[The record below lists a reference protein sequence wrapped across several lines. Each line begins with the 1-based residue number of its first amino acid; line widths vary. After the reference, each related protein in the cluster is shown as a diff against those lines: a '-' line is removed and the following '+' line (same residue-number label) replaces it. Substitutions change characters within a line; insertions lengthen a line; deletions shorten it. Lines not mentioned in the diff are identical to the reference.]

1 MIEDLSFKTLNL
13 VIESWEQAK
22 QSESFEQLGMDTI
35 VRFLELAP
43 ESRSVFGL
51 PADFTVDNVMTNNSM
66 ERMAVLIHV
75 SSK

>member
-13 VIESWEQAK
+13 VIATWEQAK

-35 VRFLELAP
+35 VRLLELAP

-51 PADFTVDNVMTNNSM
+51 PADFTADNVTSNSM
-66 ERMAVLIHV
+66 ARMALLIHV
-75 SSK
+75 S